1 MNFMSREYDIQL
13 TCGCQISLDGGGGL
27 IPCLKDECVFEE
39 EYLLHPDYP
48 QWCVET
54 YLRYLRNTSTPSDV
68 DIAVIRADAERRQA
82 ELRKGLDDTS
92 HHQVKGFIS
101 EKDDRYF

>member
-1 MNFMSREYDIQL
+1 MSREYEIQL
-13 TCGCQISLDGGGGL
+13 TCGCQVSLDGGGGL

-54 YLRYLRNTSTPSDV
+54 YLRNTSAPV
-68 DIAVIRADAERRQA
+68 DAEIAAIRTEAENRQS
-82 ELRKGLDDTS
+82 ELKKGLDDTS
-92 HHQVKGFIS
+92 HHQVRGFIS
-101 EKDDRYF
+101 ENDDRYF